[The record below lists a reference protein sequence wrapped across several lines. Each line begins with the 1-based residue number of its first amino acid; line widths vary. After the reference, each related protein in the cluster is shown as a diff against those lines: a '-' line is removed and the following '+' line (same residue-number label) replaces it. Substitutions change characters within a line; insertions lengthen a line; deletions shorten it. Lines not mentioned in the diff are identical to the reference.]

1 MRKVLFVLILL
12 LVPAGLRAEERPFPK
27 GKSTASLGGLSWHV
41 EMPAKWDPEREYS
54 LLVCLHGAG
63 ATGESL
69 ASWFEPLVPDDFILL
84 APQAKGPAWNKPDVE
99 IVRGVVK
106 DLLPK
111 LRIGAGRLHATGF
124 SSGGMH
130 LPFLVFEDAPPF
142 ATVCFMGSGFGGGKV
157 PARAKREMA
166 ALALV
171 GSKDRFFGAAKETPK
186 RLEGKV
192 RRADFLSQEGLDHE
206 IPDQLIPYY
215 YSWLRAMEGRF
226 HPGQDGSFPWID
238 DLEVAKETLSVSK
251 APAFFFFF
259 DEKDRDDADA
269 KRFQIEVLLDPAVQE
284 QGRLLTAVKVD
295 RELEEEYFASLGL
308 SKTPAV
314 VVMKPGLVPAAKFE
328 GKIDAKPLATA
339 LRAVAATR

>member
-1 MRKVLFVLILL
+1 MRRILFVLILL
-12 LVPAGLRAEERPFPK
+12 VPPAVLGAEERPFPA

-41 EMPAKWDPEREYS
+41 EMPMKWDPAREYS

-69 ASWFEPLVPDDFILL
+69 ASWFGPLVGDDFILL

-124 SSGGMH
+124 SNGGMH
-130 LPFLVFEDAPPF
+130 LPFLVFEDAPAF
-142 ATVCFMGSGFGGGKV
+142 ATVCFMGSGFGGGRV
-157 PARAKREMA
+157 PARARKEMA

-171 GSKDRFFGAAKETPK
+171 GAEDRFFGAAKETPK

-192 RRADFLSQEGLDHE
+192 RRADFLAQKDLAHE

-226 HPGQDGSFPWID
+226 HPGEDGSFPWID
-238 DLEVAKETLSVSK
+238 DLSVAKETLAESK
-251 APAFFFFF
+251 GPSFFYIF
-259 DEKDRDDADA
+259 DEKDEHDADA
-269 KRFQIEVLLDPAVQE
+269 KHLQNEVFLDPAVQE
-284 QGRLLTAVKVD
+284 AGRRLTAVKID
-295 RELEEEYFASLGL
+295 RELEEEFFTSLGL
-308 SKTPAV
+308 TKTPAV
-314 VVMKPGLVPAAKFE
+314 VVMKPGPEPLAKFE
-328 GKIDAKPLATA
+328 GKIDAKPLAAA
-339 LRAVAATR
+339 LRTVTPD